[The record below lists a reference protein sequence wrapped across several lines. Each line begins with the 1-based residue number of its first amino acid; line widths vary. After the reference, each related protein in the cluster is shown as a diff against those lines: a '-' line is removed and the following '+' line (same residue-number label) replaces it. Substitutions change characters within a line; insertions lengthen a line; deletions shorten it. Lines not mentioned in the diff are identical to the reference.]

1 MFLYIDIFRLRELK
15 KRVFIISFLVIF
27 LGKRELW
34 VFWLFFFKSSVGK
47 LFRIFRNFL
56 EYLQI
61 LEDLLVLPNQLVQ
74 VFQDFRLLNSRVQ
87 PTFSIQVRG

>member
-34 VFWLFFFKSSVGK
+34 VFWLFFLSPQWE
-47 LFRIFRNFL
+47 NFS
-56 EYLQI
+56 EFS
-61 LEDLLVLPNQLVQ
+61 E
-74 VFQDFRLLNSRVQ
+74 
-87 PTFSIQVRG
+87 TF